1 MIRQKGGTMKKIINS
16 KYLSTI
22 IFLLSIVVV
31 IKLIWMAVSLF
42 FLPTTGEEYH
52 EATNAKKLYYRVR
65 LTNESNVI
73 APVKSVLQPIKVAT
87 VSMRNYKL
95 LGLYNDTKKLVVTVE
110 KGRKTTILEK
120 GEKIDG
126 FELSSAGD
134 NFAIFTKGGKE
145 FKLSLLNVKN
155 TKQTTKSTT
164 ATNQTTPNM
173 QSNNNEIIE
182 QGGTKVISR
191 SLLTSYTQDIDKIW
205 KDIGIAQ
212 YKQNGK
218 LKGFK
223 VNYVKKGSDFEK
235 LGLQR
240 GDILKSINAEELN
253 SLSTAINF
261 FKDIN
266 NIENLTLTVER
277 NGKREDME
285 YEIQ

>member
-1 MIRQKGGTMKKIINS
+1 MTKRKDGTMKQIINS

-22 IFLLSIVVV
+22 TFILSIIVFIKLLWMAASIFLLPNS
-31 IKLIWMAVSLF
+31 
-42 FLPTTGEEYH
+42 GEEYK
-52 EATNAKKLYYRVR
+52 EATKAKKLYYRVR

-73 APVKSVLQPIKVAT
+73 APVKNMARPTKVAAL
-87 VSMRNYKL
+87 SMRNYKL
-95 LGLYNDTKKLVVTVE
+95 LGLYNDTEKLVVTVE
-110 KGRKTTILEK
+110 KGRKTTILSR

-126 FELSSAGD
+126 FELNSAGD
-134 NFAIFTKGGKE
+134 NFAMFKKNGQE

-155 TKQTTKSTT
+155 TKQPTT
-164 ATNQTTPNM
+164 ATVARPNNTQRI
-173 QSNNNEIIE
+173 QSNNNQIVE

-191 SLLTSYTQDIDKIW
+191 SLLTSYTTDIDKIW

-218 LKGFK
+218 LSGFK
-223 VNYVKKGSDFEK
+223 INYVKKGSDFEK

-240 GDILKSINAEELN
+240 GDILKAINAEELN
-253 SLSTAINF
+253 SLSSAMNF

>member
-1 MIRQKGGTMKKIINS
+1 MKRKKGGTMKKIINS

-22 IFLLSIVVV
+22 IFLLSIMVVV
-31 IKLIWMAVSLF
+31 KLIWMAISLF
-42 FLPTTGEEYH
+42 FLPKVGEEYK
-52 EATNAKKLYYRVR
+52 EANRAKKLYYRVR

-73 APVKSVLQPIKVAT
+73 APVKAVTPTAVKVT
-87 VSMRNYKL
+87 LSMRNYKL

-126 FELSSAGD
+126 FELTSAGN
-134 NFAIFTKGGKE
+134 NFAMFTKNGKE
-145 FKLSLLNVKN
+145 FQLTLQNVKN
-155 TKQTTKSTT
+155 TKEVTPPAPVSNHT
-164 ATNQTTPNM
+164 APRT
-173 QSNNNEIIE
+173 SGGNEIIE
-182 QGGTKVISR
+182 QGGTKIISR
-191 SLLTSYTQDIDKIW
+191 NLLTSYTKDIDKIW

-212 YKQNGK
+212 YKENGK
-218 LKGFK
+218 LSGFK
-223 VNYVKKGSDFEK
+223 INYVKKGSDFEK

-253 SLSTAINF
+253 SLSAAMNF